1 MADDIIDSILA
12 EEQMVTN
19 NIVAATK
26 QVAEEGGSVMK
37 EVTENAKEF
46 AEAAQVKVEE
56 AAKYTINAISS
67 VKTIIKDVAS
77 MKTDE
82 LEVYL
87 KDNAQS
93 LWEKIKVQIEERR
106 NDLNESK
113 VFFPELDKKS
123 KKFDNILNT
132 FSEIL
137 DEDELNGWGKFK
149 EIVKELIKWI
159 VRIFLK
165 IGQILLKIAV
175 TVVIGAVKIAAVT
188 IDTTFGVAGIL
199 HKEVVKP
206 TVKSA
211 KSAYANHK
219 ERKAEKDAEFDE
231 FDEMVEETAREMA

>member
-1 MADDIIDSILA
+1 MFL
-12 EEQMVTN
+12 
-19 NIVAATK
+19 
-26 QVAEEGGSVMK
+26 
-37 EVTENAKEF
+37 F
-46 AEAAQVKVEE
+46 KVEE

-67 VKTIIKDVAS
+67 VKTIVKDVAS

-165 IGQILLKIAV
+165 IGDRKS
-175 TVVIGAVKIAAVT
+175 VV
-188 IDTTFGVAGIL
+188 
-199 HKEVVKP
+199 
-206 TVKSA
+206 
-211 KSAYANHK
+211 
-219 ERKAEKDAEFDE
+219 
-231 FDEMVEETAREMA
+231 